1 MKTIITIGRQFGSGG
16 KEIGIRVAKELGI
29 PFYDKELLQE
39 AAKKSGLCE
48 KIFENFDERPKS
60 LLYSIAMDS
69 YMFALPGSGVGDS
82 LEQQVYLATFNTIRH
97 IADQGPC
104 VIIGRCADYALADY
118 PNHLSLFISAP
129 LEVRIQ
135 RVAQRQNLTPEKARQ
150 LILKTDKRR
159 ASYFYSYEDFL
170 EIMRL
175 LRAPGGCPWD
185 REQTHSSIRRN
196 FLEET
201 YEVLDAID
209 HDDASGMCE
218 ELGDVLM
225 QVAFHAQIEAERGR
239 FTMANVV
246 DGVAR
251 KLVYR
256 HPHVFGDVQAD
267 TSQQVLANWDVL
279 KRREKGQRSTA
290 DAVEAVPHTLP
301 ALWRAEKIQSKT
313 AKAGFDWTSSLQAL
327 DKLEEEV
334 RELRA
339 ALEAG
344 QAADAPHGIR
354 EELGDT
360 LFMAAKIAQM
370 SGVDPEDALHRAC
383 DKFDRRFRA
392 VEEAADKPLPECGE
406 AELLALW
413 NDAKSHDPS

>member
-1 MKTIITIGRQFGSGG
+1 MVNFQRKERYGWEDLLTI
-16 KEIGIRVAKELGI
+16 
-29 PFYDKELLQE
+29 
-39 AAKKSGLCE
+39 
-48 KIFENFDERPKS
+48 
-60 LLYSIAMDS
+60 M
-69 YMFALPGSGVGDS
+69 
-82 LEQQVYLATFNTIRH
+82 H
-97 IADQGPC
+97 
-104 VIIGRCADYALADY
+104 
-118 PNHLSLFISAP
+118 
-129 LEVRIQ
+129 
-135 RVAQRQNLTPEKARQ
+135 
-150 LILKTDKRR
+150 
-159 ASYFYSYEDFL
+159 
-170 EIMRL
+170 L

-185 REQTHSSIRRN
+185 REQTHQSIRRN

-201 YEVLDAID
+201 YEALDAID
-209 HDDASGMCE
+209 RDDVPGMKE
-218 ELGDVLM
+218 ELGDVLL
-225 QVAFHAQIEAERGR
+225 QVVFHAVMEEERGR
-239 FTMANVV
+239 FTPDDVV
-246 DGVAR
+246 DGIAQ
-251 KLVYR
+251 KLVFR
-256 HPHVFGDVQAD
+256 HAHVFGTAQASD
-267 TSQQVLANWDVL
+267 SSQALEGWEAQKKL
-279 KRREKGQRSTA
+279 EKGYTSPA

>member
-1 MKTIITIGRQFGSGG
+1 MIDFER
-16 KEIGIRVAKELGI
+16 KEH
-29 PFYDKELLQE
+29 Y
-39 AAKKSGLCE
+39 GLS
-48 KIFENFDERPKS
+48 D
-60 LLYSIAMDS
+60 
-69 YMFALPGSGVGDS
+69 
-82 LEQQVYLATFNTIRH
+82 
-97 IADQGPC
+97 
-104 VIIGRCADYALADY
+104 
-118 PNHLSLFISAP
+118 
-129 LEVRIQ
+129 
-135 RVAQRQNLTPEKARQ
+135 
-150 LILKTDKRR
+150 
-159 ASYFYSYEDFL
+159 
-170 EIMRL
+170 L
-175 LRAPGGCPWD
+175 LRIVALLRSEDGCPWD
-185 REQTHSSIRRN
+185 RVQTHASLRRSL
-196 FLEET
+196 LEEA
-201 YEVLDAID
+201 YEAAEAID
-209 HDDASGMCE
+209 REDPALLKE
-218 ELGDVLM
+218 ELGDLLL
-225 QVAFHAQIEAERGR
+225 QVVFHADIERQAGD
-239 FTMANVV
+239 FTMDDVA
-246 DGVAR
+246 DGEVR
-251 KLVYR
+251 KMLFR
-256 HPHVFGDVQAD
+256 HPHVFGGQETVQDAD
-267 TSQQVLANWDVL
+267 TVLEGWEAI

-354 EELGDT
+354 EERGDT

>member
-1 MKTIITIGRQFGSGG
+1 MVEF
-16 KEIGIRVAKELGI
+16 
-29 PFYDKELLQE
+29 
-39 AAKKSGLCE
+39 
-48 KIFENFDERPKS
+48 
-60 LLYSIAMDS
+60 
-69 YMFALPGSGVGDS
+69 
-82 LEQQVYLATFNTIRH
+82 
-97 IADQGPC
+97 
-104 VIIGRCADYALADY
+104 
-118 PNHLSLFISAP
+118 
-129 LEVRIQ
+129 Q
-135 RVAQRQNLTPEKARQ
+135 RK
-150 LILKTDKRR
+150 D
-159 ASYFYSYEDFL
+159 FYSYEDFL

-327 DKLEEEV
+327 DKLEEEI
-334 RELRA
+334 RELREA
-339 ALEAG
+339 AASGRET
-344 QAADAPHGIR
+344 DAPHGVQ
-354 EELGDT
+354 EELGDV
-360 LFMAAKIAQM
+360 LFMAAKVAQM
-370 SGVDPEDALHRAC
+370 SGVDPEEALHCAC
-383 DKFDRRFRA
+383 DKFNRRFRY
-392 VEEAADKPLPECGE
+392 VEEHAEEPLSACGGE
-406 AELLALW
+406 KLTALW
-413 NDAKSHDPS
+413 RDAKKNEES